1 MSITGDHDAEMA
13 ESAAA
18 GTGMEACISAVEEIL
33 NYKFT
38 NRKLLEDALTHPSYT
53 ESPSYQ
59 RLEFVGDAVLGL
71 AFANFVYLAYPT
83 VDQGI
88 LSLLRAANISTEK
101 LARVAVRHGLYRY
114 VRHTTAAL
122 DLKECT
128 ARLLES
134 CYWDWME
141 DQTQNPT
148 LQWGADNVQERVMGW
163 TKGIK
168 MVMKKEGQHG
178 AFCPQPKVQE
188 FALAVQEEDETA
200 VYGGAVKA
208 PKVLADIVESV
219 VAAVYVIRGLL
230 EPIIT
235 LESLPL
241 QPVTMLFELCQKQ
254 GKQVDIKHWRK
265 IDKNICS
272 IYVDGQLIATG
283 TSDQKDIAKLNAA
296 KEALAK
302 LDTSV
307 VSDIGVVCQV
317 NEMNEIEAAK
327 QKLHELCDK
336 KKWPKP
342 SYRTEKEEGPAHGRK
357 YVCSVEIETEGVKL
371 YMAGD
376 EKSRVKEAEN
386 SAASFMIHSLDLI
399 NANSP
404 TKGIDSNMVLKVLKD
419 KFQSL

>member
-1 MSITGDHDAEMA
+1 MAESMSITGDHDAEMA

-122 DLKECT
+122 DLK
-128 ARLLES
+128 
-134 CYWDWME
+134 
-141 DQTQNPT
+141 
-148 LQWGADNVQERVMGW
+148 
-163 TKGIK
+163 
-168 MVMKKEGQHG
+168 
-178 AFCPQPKVQE
+178 VQE

-254 GKQVDIKHWRK
+254 GKQVDIKPWRE
-265 IDKNICS
+265 IDKSICS

-283 TSDQKDIAKLNAA
+283 TSDQKDIAQLNAA

-302 LDTSV
+302 LDKSV
-307 VSDIGVVCQV
+307 LSNIGVVCRV

-342 SYRTEKEEGPAHGRK
+342 SYRTEKEEGPAHGRR
-357 YVCSVEIETEGVKL
+357 YVCPVEIETEGVKL

-376 EKSRVKEAEN
+376 EKSRK
-386 SAASFMIHSLDLI
+386 I

-404 TKGIDSNMVLKVLKD
+404 RKGIDPNMVLKVLKD